1 MGALSQISD
10 KTNGYVES
18 MSAPA
23 GNQNAAKA
31 KVWNAAIMRAL
42 DARGSRLEQ
51 KNALDDLAAAL
62 LDKAAEGD
70 MSALKEL
77 GDRLDG
83 KPSQALTVGNDDGKP
98 FAIERIVR
106 TVVDPQHPDA

>member
-1 MGALSQISD
+1 MG
-10 KTNGYVES
+10 
-18 MSAPA
+18 APA

-51 KNALDDLAAAL
+51 KNALDALADAL

-70 MSALKEL
+70 MGALKEL

-83 KPSQALTVGNDDGKP
+83 KSAQALTLSGDEDNPVRLL
-98 FAIERIVR
+98 ARVERVI
-106 TVVDPQHPDA
+106 VDPKD